1 LNAPGGFRAIYLDE
15 GWRGLYRGTTLALV
29 GVSNGALQF
38 MGYEKMK
45 SWAFE
50 RKRRRFTKVGR
61 EWTMQDDKLVCCAL
75 LTHSV
80 N

>member
-1 LNAPGGFRAIYLDE
+1 M
-15 GWRGLYRGTTLALV
+15 LALV

-38 MGYEKMK
+38 MTYEKMK

-50 RKRRRFTKVGR
+50 RKQQRFSKLGR
-61 EWTMQDDKLVCCAL
+61 EWTMQDDKLVRYAL
-75 LTHSV
+75 LTHNV